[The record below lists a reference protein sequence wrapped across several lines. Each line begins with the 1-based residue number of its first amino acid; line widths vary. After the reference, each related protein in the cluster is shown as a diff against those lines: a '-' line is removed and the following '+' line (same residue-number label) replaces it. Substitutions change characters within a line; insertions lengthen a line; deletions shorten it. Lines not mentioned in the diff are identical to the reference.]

1 MEWNSRTLN
10 RLSEIFGS
18 KSKEIRWL
26 ATSDLMMDNDA
37 AHAAYDKAWTA
48 YDKAWTAYLLGLGL
62 KMEPLVG
69 VADPDHLACDGRVR
83 IVNAWGDRYVEVP
96 EELAL
101 KILALGFLP

>member
-10 RLSEIFGS
+10 RISEIFGS

-37 AHAAYDKAWTA
+37 AHAA